1 MLTEK
6 SHYIADMQEY
16 NDKIMNIFCL
26 HFRKIKI
33 RWNSMV
39 SRDSWQKLTQNG
51 WKIRQKCGT
60 RKSCAGRS
68 HYQFHA
74 AYPFH

>member
-51 WKIRQKCGT
+51 WKIRFMSTIETQRHRG
-60 RKSCAGRS
+60 RK
-68 HYQFHA
+68 
-74 AYPFH
+74 P